1 MPRMADLPFLTAD
14 LPGVGGVLKA
24 EPGDFVVEE
33 IPAYAPC
40 GEGEHL
46 FLWIEKEDVPADGL
60 VRHLSQT
67 FGVPREEI
75 GVAGLKDRRAVT
87 RQYVSVPARVQERVS
102 AAGTDAIRVL
112 SATRHTNKLK
122 AGHLKGNRFSIL
134 LRPRESARVA
144 GPEGEARGP
153 GEGAPPYDSQ
163 TSGPRLAGLGPA
175 TRALERAEAVAARL
189 REFGTPNYYGEQ
201 RFGIGGETADLGF
214 ALLRGEKTAKDVAPG
229 KRKFL
234 LRLSLS
240 AAQSDLFNLAL
251 ADRLRRGELR
261 TVLAG
266 DVMRKAASG
275 GLFVAEDVPAEQARV
290 DAGETQVTGPL
301 FGPKMPQPRSEPAAR
316 EAALLATADLPA
328 EAFRRYPK
336 LTAGARRPYLI
347 AAPDLAVSAEPDG
360 LQCTFTLPAGAYAT
374 IVMREIIK

>member
-1 MPRMADLPFLTAD
+1 MTDLPFLTAD
-14 LPGVGGVLKA
+14 LPGTGGVLKA

-46 FLWIEKEDVPADGL
+46 FLWIEKEDVPADAL
-60 VRHLSQT
+60 VRHLSQAL
-67 FGVPREEI
+67 GVPRKEI

-87 RQYVSVPARVQERVS
+87 RQSISVPARVEERV
-102 AAGTDAIRVL
+102 AGANTDAIRVL

-122 AGHLKGNRFSIL
+122 TGHLKGNRFSVL
-134 LRPRESARVA
+134 LRVGAAVQTASSSNEPD
-144 GPEGEARGP
+144 GPHNGP
-153 GEGAPPYDSQ
+153 Y
-163 TSGPRLAGLGPA
+163 
-175 TRALERAEAVAARL
+175 ERAEEIVSRL
-189 REFGTPNYYGEQ
+189 REFGVPNYYGEQ

-214 ALLRGEKTAKDVAPG
+214 ALLRGEKTAKDIPFA

-251 ADRLRRGELR
+251 ADRMRRGELR

-266 DVMRKAASG
+266 DVMRKVASG
-275 GLFVAEDVPAEQARV
+275 GLFVAEDVPTEQARL

-301 FGPKMPQPRSEPAAR
+301 FGPKMPQPRGEPTAR
-316 EAALLATADLPA
+316 EAALLAAADLPSD
-328 EAFRRYPK
+328 AFRRYPK
-336 LTAGARRPYLI
+336 LTTGTRRPYLI
-347 AAPDLAVSAEPDG
+347 AIPDLAAAPESDG
-360 LQCTFTLPAGAYAT
+360 LRVTFTLPPGAYAT
-374 IVMREIIK
+374 VVMREIMK